1 MQEGHEVVSGF
12 LETRKDAAIML
23 DLVEKA
29 FDEVA
34 FLVKMPVVDP
44 RVEAI
49 GTGRDDRLHTAFLHD
64 LHERVGIVALIA
76 DHGVGRECPDQP
88 FGLPDVGRLSTGE
101 DEDQGVT
108 QGIGDGMNL
117 GAKTA
122 PRTAQ
127 GFRLGGALLRPRRAG
142 VGTNHRAIDQ
152 QLLQVGVPHDVGL
165 QLGPDTASLP
175 PGKPLEDMI
184 PSPPCRRQQSPL
196 TATAQHP

>member
-1 MQEGHEVVSGF
+1 MGNNPSRFQGPTRPVENVSWHDAQDFLARINARIPGLDLMLPSEAQWEHACRAGTETAIYTGALGSVDISSSPNEEGNQVQEGHEVVSSF

-88 FGLPDVGRLSTGE
+88 FGLPD
-101 DEDQGVT
+101 
-108 QGIGDGMNL
+108 
-117 GAKTA
+117 
-122 PRTAQ
+122 
-127 GFRLGGALLRPRRAG
+127 
-142 VGTNHRAIDQ
+142 
-152 QLLQVGVPHDVGL
+152 
-165 QLGPDTASLP
+165 
-175 PGKPLEDMI
+175 
-184 PSPPCRRQQSPL
+184 
-196 TATAQHP
+196 